1 MEFYVGQRV
10 RIQRDYWE
18 HLARPTGRGIQLYID
33 NGPDYVYEILSIS
46 GNSACISDAGDR
58 WSLGKNSKLEPA
70 YDDDDEISPD
80 LDAYETVI

>member
-18 HLARPTGRGIQLYID
+18 YLARPKGYGIRLYI
-33 NGPDYVYEILSIS
+33 NHGPDYVYEILSIS
-46 GNSACISDAGDR
+46 GNSARISDVGDW
-58 WSLGKNSKLEPA
+58 WSLGKNCKLEPA
-70 YDDDDEISPD
+70 CDDDDEISPD

>member
-10 RIQRDYWE
+10 RIQRDHWE
-18 HLARPTGRGIQLYID
+18 YVARPNCYGIRLYIY

-46 GNSACISDAGDR
+46 GNNACISDAGDR
-58 WSLGKNSKLEPA
+58 WSLGKNCKLEPS
-70 YDDDDEISPD
+70 YDDDDEISPV